1 MLMNFLN
8 RMRYFNKHIVNR
20 VTLKIAGAAHSPISA
35 VHHVG
40 RRSGKLYQTPVIVG
54 PVDDGFVFALTYG
67 AAVDWYRNVLAAGG
81 CTLLWHGGKYTL
93 ENPETIAVEAA
104 LPAFPLPLRLV
115 LRIMCTRHFFRMKS
129 VVSVPWAEKS

>member
-1 MLMNFLN
+1 MNLLN
-8 RMRYFNKHIVNR
+8 RMRYFNKHILNR
-20 VTLKIAGAAHSPISA
+20 ATLKIAGAPHSLISA

-93 ENPETIAVEAA
+93 ENPETIAIETA
-104 LPAFPLPLRLV
+104 LPAFPLSLRLV
-115 LRIMCTRHFFRMKS
+115 LRIMRTRHFFRMKS
-129 VVSVPWAEKS
+129 AVSIPSAEKS